1 MQLVI
6 VRRKQ
11 FAAFDRLSQAF
22 GDEADVSL
30 IWDRRG
36 QDRRQHSDSRG
47 GQKRRGQDRRLDPSA
62 GWGDLDYVITQ
73 GTGGVPIEDRRQAV
87 MSADA
92 SAAQMSALDAR
103 KDLEAAVRSDLNVL
117 ITRGDPVSRKSLARR
132 IHARSD
138 RHDRPFVVL
147 DRPAAAELFGK
158 LCECVGSKGEQTGA
172 WPSHLAHGGTLLIEE
187 VVDLSREQQSE
198 LLFYLERRAARAD
211 GTETGGANAPRVIA
225 ASRHWLLDRIASTE
239 FRPDLF
245 YRLNLIHVVLPL
257 GTVRAPLAT

>member
-6 VRRKQ
+6 VRPNQ

-22 GDEADVSL
+22 AEEADVSL
-30 IWDRRG
+30 IWDRRA
-36 QDRRQHSDSRG
+36 QDRRRQADSRG
-47 GQKRRGQDRRLDPSA
+47 SRERRGRDRRHDPSA
-62 GWGDLDYVITQ
+62 SWGDLDYVITQ
-73 GTGGVPIEDRRQAV
+73 GTDGVPIEDRRRAV
-87 MSADA
+87 MSA
-92 SAAQMSALDAR
+92 AQMAAHDGR

-117 ITRGDPVSRKSLARR
+117 ITRGDPVSRKCLARR

-147 DRPAAAELFGK
+147 DRRAAAELFGK
-158 LCECVGSKGEQTGA
+158 LCDCAGAKGERSGA
-172 WPSHLAHGGTLLIEE
+172 WPSHLTHGGTLLIEE
-187 VVDLSREQQSE
+187 VVDLSWEQQSE
-198 LLFYLERRAARAD
+198 LLFYLERRAVRTD
-211 GTETGGANAPRVIA
+211 GVETGTHAPRVIA
-225 ASRHWLLDRIASTE
+225 ASSHWLLDRIASTE